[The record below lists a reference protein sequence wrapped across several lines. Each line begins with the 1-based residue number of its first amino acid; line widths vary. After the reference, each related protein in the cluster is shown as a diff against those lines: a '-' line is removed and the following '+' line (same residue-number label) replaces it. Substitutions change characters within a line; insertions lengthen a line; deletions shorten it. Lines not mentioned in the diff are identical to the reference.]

1 MAPSARHTGRNPRP
15 NERTHPKFFKHS
27 QQAQMTKVLIV
38 DDEVEVRQFL
48 SRSLANCGYAIREA
62 RDGSEAL
69 ACVATDHPD
78 VVITDLLM
86 PVMDGFELAL
96 RIRANPDH
104 AGTEVIFFTGRA
116 SPRQVQAMAETAGVT
131 LVVTKP
137 ATIDEVK
144 GAVDAA
150 LHRKHPP
157 VPDCPSTFD
166 VEKQRLLVEEISAA
180 NRRSRPGS
188 ESDLRFQTL
197 FTRSLDTILLF
208 TTDGQCLDANPSS
221 LEILGYSWE
230 ALTKMT
236 LWRLVS
242 PENEPTAR
250 ETWRQFLA
258 EGRIRGKI
266 QLLHQ
271 DGSRHDMD
279 LSAVAHLEP
288 GVHLTVWR
296 PVV

>member
-1 MAPSARHTGRNPRP
+1 
-15 NERTHPKFFKHS
+15 
-27 QQAQMTKVLIV
+27 MTKVLIV

-137 ATIDEVK
+137 ATIDEVQ

-157 VPDCPSTFD
+157 LPDCPSTFD
-166 VEKQRLLVEEISAA
+166 TEKQRIMVEEISAA
-180 NRRSRPGS
+180 NRRSHPMEPRLEG
-188 ESDLRFQTL
+188 DLRFQTL
-197 FTRSLDTILLF
+197 FIRSLDAILLF
-208 TTDGQCLDANPSS
+208 ATDGRCLDANPSS
-221 LEILGYSWE
+221 LRILGYPRE
-230 ALTKMT
+230 ALIKTT
-236 LWRLVS
+236 LWDLAPR
-242 PENEPTAR
+242 ENESKLR
-250 ETWRQFLA
+250 EAWREFLA
-258 EGRIRGKI
+258 EGRIHRRFT
-266 QLLHQ
+266 LLRR
-271 DGSRHDMD
+271 DGSRCDLD
-279 LSAVAHLEP
+279 LSAVAHLDP
-288 GVHLTVWR
+288 GVHLTMWR
-296 PVV
+296 LVGS

>member
-1 MAPSARHTGRNPRP
+1 
-15 NERTHPKFFKHS
+15 
-27 QQAQMTKVLIV
+27 MTKVLIV

-137 ATIDEVK
+137 ATIDEVQ

-150 LHRKHPP
+150 LHRRHPP
-157 VPDCPSTFD
+157 VPDGPSTFD

-180 NRRSRPGS
+180 NRRSRPS
-188 ESDLRFQTL
+188 EPHSDSDLRFHTL
-197 FTRSLDTILLF
+197 FTRSLDAILLF
-208 TTDGQCLDANPSS
+208 KTDGHCLDANPSS
-221 LEILGYSWE
+221 CAILGYPRE
-230 ALTKMT
+230 VFTKMT
-236 LWRLVS
+236 LWKLVP
-242 PENEPTAR
+242 PEDEPAAR

-258 EGRIRGKI
+258 DGRIARKMR
-266 QLLHQ
+266 LLHH
-271 DGSRHDMD
+271 DGSPRDLD

-288 GVHLTVWR
+288 GIHLTMWR
-296 PVV
+296 RREVDS

>member
-1 MAPSARHTGRNPRP
+1 
-15 NERTHPKFFKHS
+15 
-27 QQAQMTKVLIV
+27 MTKVLIV

-116 SPRQVQAMAETAGVT
+116 SPRQIQAMAETAGVS

-137 ATIDEVK
+137 ATIDEVQ

-180 NRRSRPGS
+180 NRRSRPSETGS
-188 ESDLRFQTL
+188 GGDLRFQTL
-197 FTRSLDTILLF
+197 FARSLDAILLF
-208 TTDGQCLDANPSS
+208 ATDGQCLDANPSS
-221 LEILGYSWE
+221 SEILGYSRE
-230 ALTKMT
+230 AFTTMT
-236 LWRLVS
+236 LWKLVS
-242 PENEPTAR
+242 PDNEPALR
-250 ETWRQFLA
+250 GVWRQLLE
-258 EGRIRGKI
+258 EGRIREEI
-266 QLLHQ
+266 QILHH
-271 DGSRHDMD
+271 DGSLHDMD
-279 LSAVAHLEP
+279 LSAVANLEP
-288 GVHLTVWR
+288 GIHLTMWR
-296 PVV
+296 LVGK

>member
-1 MAPSARHTGRNPRP
+1 
-15 NERTHPKFFKHS
+15 
-27 QQAQMTKVLIV
+27 MTKVLIV

-48 SRSLANCGYAIREA
+48 SRSLADCGYAIREA

-116 SPRQVQAMAETAGVT
+116 SPRQIQAMAETAGVT

-137 ATIDEVK
+137 ATIDEVQ

-150 LHRKHPP
+150 LHHRKHPP
-157 VPDCPSTFD
+157 VPDCPTTFD

-180 NRRSRPGS
+180 NRRTPPPEPGS
-188 ESDLRFQTL
+188 RGDLRFQTL
-197 FTRSLDTILLF
+197 FTRSLDAILLF
-208 TTDGQCLDANPSS
+208 TTDGRCLDANPSAVA
-221 LEILGYSWE
+221 ILGYSRE
-230 ALTKMT
+230 ALIRMT
-236 LWRLVS
+236 LWKLVS
-242 PENEPTAR
+242 PECEPAAR
-250 ETWRQFLA
+250 QAWRHFLT
-258 EGRIRGKI
+258 EGRLRGEI
-266 QLLHQ
+266 QVLHR
-271 DGSRHDMD
+271 DGSQHDMEV
-279 LSAVAHLEP
+279 SAVAHLEP
-288 GVHLTVWR
+288 GVHLMMWR
-296 PVV
+296 RREVDGG

>member
-1 MAPSARHTGRNPRP
+1 
-15 NERTHPKFFKHS
+15 
-27 QQAQMTKVLIV
+27 MTKVLIV

-137 ATIDEVK
+137 ATIDEVQ

-180 NRRSRPGS
+180 NRRSRPSGLGS
-188 ESDLRFQTL
+188 EGDLRFQTL
-197 FTRSLDTILLF
+197 FTRSLDAILLF

-221 LEILGYSWE
+221 LEILGYSRE

-236 LWRLVS
+236 LWKLVS
-242 PENEPTAR
+242 PECEPVAR

-258 EGRIRGKI
+258 EGRVRGKI
-266 QLLHQ
+266 QLLHH

-296 PVV
+296 SMEKVISNQ

>member
-1 MAPSARHTGRNPRP
+1 
-15 NERTHPKFFKHS
+15 
-27 QQAQMTKVLIV
+27 MTKVLIV

-116 SPRQVQAMAETAGVT
+116 SPRQIQAMAETAGVT

-137 ATIDEVK
+137 ATINEVQQ
-144 GAVDAA
+144 AVDAA
-150 LHRKHPP
+150 IHRKHPP
-157 VPDCPSTFD
+157 VPDGPYTFD
-166 VEKQRLLVEEISAA
+166 VKQQRIVVEEIAVA
-180 NRRSRPGS
+180 NRRSQPSEPGF
-188 ESDLRFQTL
+188 EGDLRFRVL
-197 FTRSLDTILLF
+197 FTRSLDAILLF
-208 TTDGQCLDANPSS
+208 TTDARCLDANPSA
-221 LEILGYSWE
+221 LEILGYPRE

-236 LWRLVS
+236 LWNLVP
-242 PENEPTAR
+242 PEHEPALRDVWR
-250 ETWRQFLA
+250 EFLA
-258 EGRIRGKI
+258 EGRIHRRFP
-266 QLLHQ
+266 LLRR
-271 DGSRHDMD
+271 DGSRCDLD
-279 LSAVAHLEP
+279 LSAVAHLDP
-288 GVHLTVWR
+288 GVHLTMWR
-296 PVV
+296 VVGK